1 MDTRR
6 RSRAIPMDISV
17 IIPTFN
23 SRDLLMGT
31 LRALLGQDCAA
42 DRYEIIVLD
51 DGSTDGSD
59 EAVRHLDGPV
69 RLVYERQENQ
79 GRGAARNAGARLAR
93 SPVLLFLDADV
104 RPAPGFL
111 SGHIRHHA
119 AHRRAGVQGRTLQAP
134 ETLTTTFMRATNLL
148 PDLTIRRKDA
158 LSPLHVITRN
168 FSVTADAFWNVG
180 GFDEAFVGYGWED
193 IELAMRLQEA
203 GVPLHYEPEALAY
216 HHHVQRLEDL
226 MPKLRQAGQGAVYFW
241 RKHGRT
247 RRLGLFLEID
257 PLMLPLKWLV
267 FRTPLITPA
276 IEAIRPWAERHAI
289 LPLCSECYNHL
300 LWRAYY
306 DGAFAALSAPGRPP
320 EPRR

>member
-1 MDTRR
+1 V
-6 RSRAIPMDISV
+6 DISV
-17 IIPTFN
+17 IIPTYN
-23 SRDLLMGT
+23 SRDLLVET
-31 LRALLGQDCAA
+31 LRALLAQDCDAQ
-42 DRYEIIVLD
+42 RYEIIVLD
-51 DGSTDGSD
+51 DGSTDDSA
-59 EAVRHLDGPV
+59 EAVRGLNGPV
-69 RLVYERQENQ
+69 RLIYEWRENR
-79 GRGAARNAGARLAR
+79 GRGAARNAGARLAHN
-93 SPVLLFLDADV
+93 PVLLFLDADV

-111 SGHIRHHA
+111 SGHARQHQ

-134 ETLTTTFMRATNLL
+134 ETLKTTFMRATNLL
-148 PDLTIRRKDA
+148 PDLTIRRKEA

-168 FSVTADAFWNVG
+168 FSVTAEAFWEVG

-203 GVPLHYEPEALAY
+203 GVALRYEPEALAY

-226 MPKLRQAGQGAVYFW
+226 IPKLRQAGEGAVYFW

-257 PLMLPLKWLV
+257 PLLLPLKWLV

-276 IEAIRPWAERHAI
+276 VEAIRPWAERREI

-306 DGAFAALSAPGRPP
+306 DGAFAALRGTGGPP
-320 EPRR
+320 QTRG